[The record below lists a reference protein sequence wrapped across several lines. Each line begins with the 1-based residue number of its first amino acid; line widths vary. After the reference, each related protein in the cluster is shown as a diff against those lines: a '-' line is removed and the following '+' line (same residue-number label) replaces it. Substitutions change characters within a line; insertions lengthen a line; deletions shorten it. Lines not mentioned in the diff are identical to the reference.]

1 MLHDCCC
8 GESGPGDELSVLYC
22 FVPCWLHWESC
33 SGVEV
38 PNKLRLCL
46 QFVDVVDSFRWQG
59 AVREILAGG
68 SLDEQG
74 IGVVVADDGYE
85 RNAP

>member
-1 MLHDCCC
+1 
-8 GESGPGDELSVLYC
+8 
-22 FVPCWLHWESC
+22 
-33 SGVEV
+33 VEV